1 MTRRQLAP
9 PLALVA
15 VTLATV
21 CLAVWHPFS
30 ASAVVSGAAA
40 ATGDATRGRQVFAT
54 TCAGCHGA
62 DATGGVG
69 PSLHGIGLTAAEVE
83 AVIASGRGIMP
94 SGLAT
99 GQRAA
104 DVAAYVASLPE

>member
-1 MTRRQLAP
+1 MTRRQLGP

-30 ASAVVSGAAA
+30 ASAVASGAAA
-40 ATGDATRGRQVFAT
+40 AAGDATRGRQVFAT

-69 PSLHGIGLTAAEVE
+69 PSLHGIGLTEAEVE

-94 SGLAT
+94 PGLAT
-99 GQRAA
+99 GQPAA